1 MRIDAAGK
9 IVAATEDVASL
20 FGYEDT
26 EMISKNINELL
37 PYNESQ
43 VQRLIPTNTTGA
55 NGHNITTGVHEF
67 KAKKKD
73 GTEFQ
78 AEVFCSDSSG
88 PFASIFIFNA
98 MYQDFY
104 KKVEG
109 AIHVILR
116 RALRGEDITEF
127 APYICERLCNIFI
140 LPYIQM
146 LIRNED
152 NADIVNLVAS
162 SGDVSGGE
170 GGANSGGVSDK
181 LYDWMK
187 KKAEDVVQ
195 SVRPCKAKIDKKL
208 LNGIEINNPVVVSIP
223 ITAKLSVLGVL
234 QIICDDTMITDSV
247 MGWFEAFGKRIGLAV
262 HVSRDQ
268 KKLKLQSA
276 AMTSVSSAICL
287 TDVSGA
293 VEWVN
298 PAFSRISGYEVEEM
312 LGNNLNV
319 LGSGTQSQQSFAE
332 MWDSIL
338 SGDVW
343 RGEIVNKSKDGH
355 LYTVDQTITPLRDA
369 KNKITH
375 FVAVQDDITAHKDAE
390 GMIKNLSNYDQLT
403 GLPNRQ
409 QFLERLETLIEECRA
424 NNEKAAIMFIDFIN
438 FNRINDTLGHAIGDA
453 LLNIMSERICS
464 VVSNDAIVARMGG
477 DTFAV
482 ACKGMENAEQVSAVA
497 MDIIGKIWRTT
508 TIHDNDVNVGSCIGI
523 SMFPKDSEHVE
534 KLVNYADMAMCRAVE
549 TTKNS
554 YHFYS
559 HEMSSDNENRLSLER
574 DMHKALINEE
584 FLLYYQPQF
593 DLRAGSI
600 IGWEALVRW
609 KHPTRGMI
617 PPGVFIPVAEDSGL
631 ITPLG
636 DWVLEE
642 ALKQL
647 VRWNDEGLEKMTVAV
662 NLSAAQFQQDDLAHA
677 IKHKLAKYDIPPNFL
692 ELELTESVIMNDAK
706 ASQTLK
712 QLSDIGIQIAID
724 DFGTGYSSLN
734 YLKRFP
740 VDRLKIDQSFVREM
754 TVDYDDAEIA
764 RAIINLGHGLGLE
777 VVSEGVETEE
787 QLEMLF
793 EQGCD
798 VIQGFLL
805 GKPMP
810 PDMIPGYLRSMH
822 FQRDLLKNDD
832 SEKDE

>member
-1 MRIDAAGK
+1 M
-9 IVAATEDVASL
+9 
-20 FGYEDT
+20 
-26 EMISKNINELL
+26 
-37 PYNESQ
+37 PYNEGQ
-43 VQRLIPTNTTGA
+43 IQRLIPSSTAGSS
-55 NGHNITTGVHEF
+55 GHNIQTGSHEF
-67 KAKKKD
+67 TAKKKD
-73 GTEFQ
+73 GSEFQ
-78 AEVFCSDSSG
+78 AEVFSPDNTGQFS
-88 PFASIFIFNA
+88 SIFIFNA

-127 APYICERLCNIFI
+127 APYICERLCNIFS
-140 LPYIQM
+140 LPYIQI
-146 LIRNED
+146 LIRND
-152 NADIVNLVAS
+152 DKIIDLTAS
-162 SGDVSGGE
+162 SGEMS
-170 GGANSGGVSDK
+170 NTK
-181 LYDWMK
+181 LTKGLPEELQIWMK
-187 KKAEDVVQ
+187 EKAEEII
-195 SVRPCKAKIDKKL
+195 STVRSSKHKINRAL
-208 LNGIEINNPVVVSIP
+208 LGGSKIHDAAVISIP
-223 ITAKLSVLGVL
+223 ITAKLNVLGVL
-234 QIICDDTMITDSV
+234 QIICDASIISDSV

-268 KKLKLQSA
+268 KKLKLQNT
-276 AMTSVSSAICL
+276 AMSSVSSAICL
-287 TDVSGA
+287 TDLNGKI
-293 VEWVN
+293 EWIN
-298 PAFSRISGYEVEEM
+298 PAFSKMSGYETEEIIG
-312 LGNNLNV
+312 GNMNIVKSDKQPENV
-319 LGSGTQSQQSFAE
+319 FVE
-332 MWDSIL
+332 MWQSIL
-338 SGDVW
+338 AGEIW
-343 RGEIVNKSKDGH
+343 RGEVINKSKDGNY
-355 LYTVDQTITPLRDA
+355 YTIDQKITPIRDA

-375 FVAVQDDITAHKDAE
+375 FVAVQDDITAHKNAE
-390 GMIKNLSNYDQLT
+390 GMIKSLSHYDQLT

-409 QFLERLETLIEECRA
+409 QFIERLETILE
-424 NNEKAAIMFIDFIN
+424 NSKSKKQKVAILFVDFIN
-438 FNRINDTLGHAIGDA
+438 FNRINDTLGHAIGDE
-453 LLNIMSERICS
+453 LLNIMSERICNT
-464 VVSNDAIVARMGG
+464 VSKDALVARMGG
-477 DTFAV
+477 DSFAV
-482 ACKGMENAEQVSAVA
+482 AFTDVKNSEQVSSLA
-497 MDIIGKIWRTT
+497 MEIINRIWRTT
-508 TIHDNDVNVGSCIGI
+508 TIQKHDINVGSCVGV
-523 SMFPKDSEHVE
+523 SMFPKDSEHAE
-534 KLVNYADMAMCRAVE
+534 KLINYADMAMCRAVE

-559 HEMSSDNENRLSLER
+559 HDMSSDNENRLSLER
-574 DMHKALINEE
+574 DMHRALANNE

-617 PPGVFIPVAEDSGL
+617 PPGVFIPIAEDSGL

-647 VRWNDEGLEKMTVAV
+647 VRWSDSGLERMAVAV
-662 NLSAAQFQQDDLAHA
+662 NLSAAQFQQNDLANA
-677 IKHKLAKYDIPPNFL
+677 IKHKLAKYDIPASLL
-692 ELELTESVIMNDAK
+692 ELELTESVIMHDAK
-706 ASQTLK
+706 AAQTLK

-754 TVDYDDAEIA
+754 TSDYDDAEIA

-810 PDMIPGYLRSMH
+810 PDMIAGYLRSMH
-822 FQRDLLKNDD
+822 FQRDFLKNEPFAQPLAIEEDD
-832 SEKDE
+832 